1 MTIYEIRVQ
10 GHLSSQRLRA
20 FDGLAVGH
28 DPNGE
33 TTIIGS
39 FPDQSALFGLL
50 NWLHDLGA
58 VLISVRRLETSHDGK
73 A

>member
-10 GHLSSQRLRA
+10 GHLSSQRLRGYE
-20 FDGLAVGH
+20 GLTINH
-28 DPNGE
+28 QSDGE
-33 TTIIGS
+33 TVLTGS

-58 VLISVRRLETSHDGK
+58 VLVSFKRLKQIG
-73 A
+73 